1 MPTAGRTAWMEAWES
16 DLTPSKAARRSAARV
31 QARTSATRYYGRE
44 ATARLPQP
52 IREAPRS
59 EALIEVEVST
69 RRRPRWGMLL
79 LMLGMA
85 IMLLGAAVISP
96 VFLSSAATDI
106 EAAVG
111 RMEAQKRE
119 LTDAGTTLSAQISAL
134 SSPERVAEEANKLGL
149 QPAATVSYLHV
160 DAGNAVMEGETT
172 VAGR

>member
-1 MPTAGRTAWMEAWES
+1 
-16 DLTPSKAARRSAARV
+16 
-31 QARTSATRYYGRE
+31 
-44 ATARLPQP
+44 
-52 IREAPRS
+52 
-59 EALIEVEVST
+59 
-69 RRRPRWGMLL
+69 
-79 LMLGMA
+79 
-85 IMLLGAAVISP
+85 VICP

-149 QPAATVSYLHV
+149 QPAASVSYLQV
-160 DAGNAVMEGETT
+160 DAGTAVMEGDAT